1 MTPWINKNPKVCN
14 VIALGLG
21 TVNKRLLWF
30 LGVPRLKQSRSTSS
44 TNVDDMLWVSNVIC
58 CLWQGLIRDVGDCWA
73 FSGERGRLVLALHQP
88 SVLVRVSLSHI
99 PSSLSV
105 TGAVDSAPR
114 RFLVLVSKGWVGS
127 ILSSHTRLKIHW
139 IWIKVVKNLFY
150 GSYWTNSI
158 NYGWYVFLL
167 FHYLRNSRSLLLHPL
182 WSELFLIL
190 YLASLTFQ
198 QHYFEFSIVIFFYLY
213 RVSLVNRL

>member
-1 MTPWINKNPKVCN
+1 
-14 VIALGLG
+14 
-21 TVNKRLLWF
+21 
-30 LGVPRLKQSRSTSS
+30 
-44 TNVDDMLWVSNVIC
+44 MLWVSNVMC

-114 RFLVLVSKGWVGS
+114 RFLVLVSKGWVRS
-127 ILSSHTRLKIHW
+127 ILTSHTRLTIHW
-139 IWIKVVKNLFY
+139 IWIKVVKNLFNGFIGPTLSTMDGKFSFY
-150 GSYWTNSI
+150 FIISETA
-158 NYGWYVFLL
+158 
-167 FHYLRNSRSLLLHPL
+167 LLLHPL
-182 WSELFLIL
+182 WSKLFLIL

-198 QHYFEFSIVIFFYLY
+198 QDYFELSIVIFFYLY
-213 RVSLVNRL
+213 RFSLVNRL